1 MPDKQTN
8 RILGILGLAKR
19 AGKLKSGEF
28 STENLLKAGK
38 AALVLAARDAS
49 DNTIKKFR
57 DKCRFYHVPFTLFG
71 TKEELGHA
79 TGTELRS
86 SLAVEYPG
94 FAEAILKLLEEYER
108 N

>member
-19 AGKLKSGEF
+19 AGRLKSGEF
-28 STENLLKAGK
+28 STETLLKSGK

-57 DKCRFYHVPFTLFG
+57 DKCRFYHVPFALFG
-71 TKEELGHA
+71 TKEELGQA
-79 TGTELRS
+79 TGTEFRS
-86 SLAVEYPG
+86 SLAVEDPG